1 MMKNIN
7 IYLYGHT
14 NRKKR
19 RKIKAWSLKHLN
31 CCSVELRTWKLVKK
45 TSITD
50 FQPLQTEP
58 KGKMW
63 RPGEKK
69 RNCKASRFYFGCKF
83 KMSPYPQSHN
93 ILLLFFVFVSNLC
106 DPTKSGQ
113 NSRRETRQGFADW
126 YLRVN
131 PGQTWGHFPLFF
143 FFLYFFV
150 CLLWSLRF
158 TLFKTLFFSQKFV
171 FLSGSCLSLPLSH
184 SFLLFFFFP
193 FF

>member
-69 RNCKASRFYFGCKF
+69 GTARRHVFILAASLRCHHIHRATIFYCF
-83 KMSPYPQSHN
+83 
-93 ILLLFFVFVSNLC
+93 FFVFVSNLC

-131 PGQTWGHFPLFF
+131 PGQTWGHFPP
-143 FFLYFFV
+143 FL
-150 CLLWSLRF
+150 
-158 TLFKTLFFSQKFV
+158 
-171 FLSGSCLSLPLSH
+171 FLSLFLCLFAVKPKIHSL
-184 SFLLFFFFP
+184 
-193 FF
+193 